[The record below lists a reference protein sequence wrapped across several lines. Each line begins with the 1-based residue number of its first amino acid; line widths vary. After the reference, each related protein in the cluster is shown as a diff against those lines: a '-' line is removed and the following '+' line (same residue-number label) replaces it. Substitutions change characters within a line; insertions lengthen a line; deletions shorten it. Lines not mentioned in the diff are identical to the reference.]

1 MNNRN
6 LRIFVTLAETLSFT
20 KAGILLHMSTSTL
33 SRSIAQ
39 LEDELGTRLFERDN
53 RSVALTNA
61 GQIFLEYSRESLQQW
76 ELLLNSLMT
85 ETKSLHG
92 SLSIYCSVTASYS
105 FLYDILTNFRQL
117 HPHISLNLHTGD
129 HAQAIDRV
137 NQGLEDVAIA
147 ARQAPMP
154 AGMVFKTITHS
165 PLILITAVQDETDYD
180 DQHWPRLPLILP
192 EQGVARRRIDDWFAQ
207 KAITPTIQAQVAGHE
222 AIVSMVS
229 LGFGVGLV
237 PKIVVE
243 NSPLAGQVKICSL
256 QPDLAAYEVGVCVL
270 EKRLRSPLVQ
280 AFWGQI

>member
-1 MNNRN
+1 MNNRS
-6 LRIFVTLAETLSFT
+6 LKIFVTLAETLSFT

-117 HPHISLNLHTGD
+117 HPRISLNLHTGD

-147 ARQAPMP
+147 ARQTPMP

-180 DQHWPRLPLILP
+180 DQQWPRLPLILP
-192 EQGVARRRIDDWFAQ
+192 EQGVARRRIDDWFAE

-243 NSPLAGQVKICSL
+243 NSPLAGQVKICAL